1 MRSLVNDR
9 KEETGMKKFEEPK
22 LIVEMLELED
32 VITTSTCTT
41 DVGGGPC
48 EFDMGGF

>member
-1 MRSLVNDR
+1 
-9 KEETGMKKFEEPK
+9 MKKFEEPK
-22 LIVEMLELED
+22 LSVEMLELED
-32 VITTSTCTT
+32 VITTSTSTCDDDCTT